1 MCLEVNKT
9 NQFRYACL
17 GSILGTDWGANLS
30 KSNLDDFFFR
40 ICPEL
45 LPVEIFHVYLT
56 GSQLQKRSLH
66 AGGIT
71 LLPQGCLDICVTL
84 PCFVPSAAS
93 SEWWLLLSRRFT
105 FKATVETIFII
116 LISIFIPLLG
126 CKLTVMFLCYSHFP
140 KLSAAKKPPTSKRER
155 EVKKTDGNNKR
166 E

>member
-1 MCLEVNKT
+1 M
-9 NQFRYACL
+9 
-17 GSILGTDWGANLS
+17 
-30 KSNLDDFFFR
+30 
-40 ICPEL
+40 
-45 LPVEIFHVYLT
+45 
-56 GSQLQKRSLH
+56 
-66 AGGIT
+66 
-71 LLPQGCLDICVTL
+71 
-84 PCFVPSAAS
+84 PSAAS

-166 E
+166 EYTLFGFNRGIRSHWGSDVKLHLFQICMVVLLKTSLAVSTIWWKKGQNDKMGTFPFLFYSCIYSYIRIYLQSQHVIHGSHDN